1 MFFVADVHTHDKKIT
16 PTPPTKTLNVKFDK
30 KIYLECLLSETIDD
44 KFSHSTKF

>member
-30 KIYLECLLSETIDD
+30 KNLPGMSFE
-44 KFSHSTKF
+44 